1 MRTVAAEDGTTCV
14 TGLLASSLPGGIV
27 GLLLDDF
34 LNSEATWH
42 VSKFRMC
49 YRGGKTGM

>member
-1 MRTVAAEDGTTCV
+1 MRAVAAEDDTTCI
-14 TGLLASSLPGGIV
+14 TGLLASSLPGGAV

-34 LNSEATWH
+34 LNSEATRH
-42 VSKFRMC
+42 ASKFRTC